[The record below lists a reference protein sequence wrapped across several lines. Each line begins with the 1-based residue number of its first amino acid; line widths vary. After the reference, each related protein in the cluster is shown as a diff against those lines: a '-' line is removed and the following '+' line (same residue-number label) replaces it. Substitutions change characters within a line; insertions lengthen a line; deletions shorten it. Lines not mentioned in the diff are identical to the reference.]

1 MTEKRVSIIGGEQ
14 TFAQF
19 RAVIFTER
27 QPSAASLVL
36 VTKFAPF
43 ELRSAGDD
51 FRSGSRPLRHGS
63 VLAPLCPQHVCCHVS
78 QSFHLSVSIFCCVFR
93 GNVNVG
99 WCGSQT
105 PCQMLILA

>member
-51 FRSGSRPLRHGS
+51 FRSGSLPLRHGS
-63 VLAPLCPQHVCCHVS
+63 VLAPPCPQFATMLVNR
-78 QSFHLSVSIFCCVFR
+78 FIFPSPFFAAFL
-93 GNVNVG
+93 GE
-99 WCGSQT
+99 
-105 PCQMLILA
+105 MLMLAGVIHRHPIRC